1 MNLATLLSE
10 QIIKL
15 WNMCAS
21 KPYANH
27 LIPMSVVLLS
37 LLMSMVIMPQPV
49 MALAMIT
56 ECQNAVG
63 LEYDLKPKNPS
74 WHDVK
79 LEKLK
84 IVLMRVGMR
93 EYDVMIKY
101 IDRDEIMR
109 AHSPFLRHVFE
120 DDNHLTISSLWPI
133 GISETFQLSTM
144 DTGQRVLFWNIMKNN
159 TPPMK
164 STKVTTYTLTC
175 DDK

>member
-1 MNLATLLSE
+1 
-10 QIIKL
+10 
-15 WNMCAS
+15 MCTA
-21 KPYANH
+21 KPYANYF
-27 LIPMSVVLLS
+27 IPMSAIHLS
-37 LLMSMVIMPQPV
+37 LSISLIIMPQPV

-56 ECQNAVG
+56 ECYNAVG
-63 LEYDLKPKNPS
+63 FEYDLKPHNQS

-79 LEKLK
+79 LEKVK

-101 IDRDEIMR
+101 KDRDEIVR

-175 DDK
+175 EDR

>member
-1 MNLATLLSE
+1 
-10 QIIKL
+10 
-15 WNMCAS
+15 MCTA
-21 KPYANH
+21 KPSANY
-27 LIPMSVVLLS
+27 LIPMSLIYLIISLS
-37 LLMSMVIMPQPV
+37 LIILPQPV

-63 LEYDLKPKNPS
+63 LEYDLAPKNPS

-79 LEKLK
+79 LENVK

-93 EYDVMIKY
+93 EYDVMIKHK
-101 IDRDEIMR
+101 DRDEIVR

-175 DDK
+175 EDR